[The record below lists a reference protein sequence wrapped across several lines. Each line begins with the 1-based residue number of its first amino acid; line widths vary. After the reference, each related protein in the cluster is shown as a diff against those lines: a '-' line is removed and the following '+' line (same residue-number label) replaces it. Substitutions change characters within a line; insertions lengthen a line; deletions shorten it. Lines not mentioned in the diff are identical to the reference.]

1 MKNHYEKRR
10 SCRPIFKDIESA
22 AELLNGNIYPTP
34 LIRSDVIDI
43 IVQKKV
49 WFKPECNQKS
59 GSFKYRGAFN
69 RLANLSTAYKAR
81 GVVATSSGNH
91 AQGIAK
97 AAKELNIEAHI
108 VMPSDAPV
116 VKINGVKGDNGIIHF
131 YDRYTE
137 SREEIAEHLSKKYGY
152 IYVPSFDDP
161 YIIAGQGTI
170 GLEIANSGIPFD
182 GLITCLGGGGLCA
195 GISLAMNK
203 LSPRT
208 KIFGVEPFLY
218 NDHQLSLLSK
228 KRKSVPI
235 TNETICDALMTPMPG
250 KVTWP
255 INKKSLSNVFTVTDD
270 ECRYSMAIFKKE
282 TGLQLEPGG
291 AVALASILRGDL
303 SKYPNINAICV
314 ILSGGN
320 VDNSIARSADEALGL

>member
-1 MKNHYEKRR
+1 MK
-10 SCRPIFKDIESA
+10 
-22 AELLNGNIYPTP
+22 
-34 LIRSDVIDI
+34 
-43 IVQKKV
+43 
-49 WFKPECNQKS
+49 
-59 GSFKYRGAFN
+59 
-69 RLANLSTAYKAR
+69 
-81 GVVATSSGNH
+81 
-91 AQGIAK
+91 
-97 AAKELNIEAHI
+97 
-108 VMPSDAPV
+108 
-116 VKINGVKGDNGIIHF
+116 
-131 YDRYTE
+131 
-137 SREEIAEHLSKKYGY
+137 
-152 IYVPSFDDP
+152 
-161 YIIAGQGTI
+161 
-170 GLEIANSGIPFD
+170 
-182 GLITCLGGGGLCA
+182 
-195 GISLAMNK
+195 K

>member
-1 MKNHYEKRR
+1 MKNHHEKRR
-10 SCRPIFKDIESA
+10 SCSPTFKDIESA
-22 AELLNGNIYPTP
+22 AELLNDNIYPTP

-69 RLANLSTAYKAR
+69 RLANLSTANKAR

-195 GISLAMNK
+195 GISLAMKK
-203 LSPRT
+203 LSPKT

-291 AVALASILRGDL
+291 AVALASLLRGDL
-303 SKYPNINAICV
+303 TKYLNINAICV

>member
-108 VMPSDAPV
+108 VMPTDAPV

-195 GISLAMNK
+195 GISLAMKK

>member
-1 MKNHYEKRR
+1 MKNHYRKRR
-10 SCRPIFKDIESA
+10 SFRPIFQDIVSA
-22 AELLNGNIYPTP
+22 ADLLNGNISPTP

-43 IVQKKV
+43 ITQKKV

-69 RLANLSTAYKAR
+69 RLANLSTVDKAR

-97 AAKELNIEAHI
+97 AAKELNIVSHI
-108 VMPSDAPV
+108 VMPSDAPI
-116 VKINGVKGDNGIIHF
+116 VKINGVKGDNGTIHF
-131 YDRYTE
+131 YNRYTE
-137 SREEIAEHLSKKYGY
+137 SREEIAENLSKKYGY

-170 GLEIANSGIPFD
+170 GLEIANSGINFD

-195 GISLAMNK
+195 GISLAMKK
-203 LSPRT
+203 LSPKT
-208 KIFGVEPFLY
+208 KIYGAEPFLY
-218 NDHQLSLLSK
+218 NDHQISLLSK
-228 KRKSVPI
+228 KRKSVSI
-235 TNETICDALMTPMPG
+235 KHDTICDALMTPSPG
-250 KVTWP
+250 KLTWP
-255 INKKSLSNVFTVTDD
+255 INKKSLSNVFTVTDN

-291 AVALASILRGDL
+291 AVALASLLKGDL
-303 SKYPNINAICV
+303 SKYPNIKAICV

-320 VDNSIARSADEALGL
+320 VDKSIARSADMALGL

>member
-10 SCRPIFKDIESA
+10 SCGPIFKDIESA

-108 VMPSDAPV
+108 VMPTDAPV

-170 GLEIANSGIPFD
+170 GLEVANSGIPFD

-195 GISLAMNK
+195 GISLAMKK

-291 AVALASILRGDL
+291 AVALASLLRGDF

>member
-10 SCRPIFKDIESA
+10 SCGPIFKDIESA

-108 VMPSDAPV
+108 VMPTDAPV

-195 GISLAMNK
+195 GISLAMKK
-203 LSPRT
+203 LSPKT

-282 TGLQLEPGG
+282 TGIQLEPGG
-291 AVALASILRGDL
+291 AVALASLLRGDF

>member
-10 SCRPIFKDIESA
+10 SCGPIFKDIESA

-108 VMPSDAPV
+108 VMPTDAPV

-195 GISLAMNK
+195 GISLAMKK

-282 TGLQLEPGG
+282 TGIQLEPGG
-291 AVALASILRGDL
+291 AVALASLLRGDF

>member
-10 SCRPIFKDIESA
+10 SCGPIFKDIKSA

-108 VMPSDAPV
+108 VMPTDAPV

-195 GISLAMNK
+195 GISLAMKK
-203 LSPRT
+203 LSPKT

-255 INKKSLSNVFTVTDD
+255 INKKSLSNVFAVTDD

-291 AVALASILRGDL
+291 AVALASLLRGDF

>member
-1 MKNHYEKRR
+1 MKNHDEKRR
-10 SCRPIFKDIESA
+10 SCGPIFKDIKSA

-108 VMPSDAPV
+108 VMPTDAPV

-195 GISLAMNK
+195 GISLAMKK
-203 LSPRT
+203 LSPKT

-250 KVTWP
+250 KITWP

-291 AVALASILRGDL
+291 AVALASLLRGDF

>member
-195 GISLAMNK
+195 GISLAMKK
-203 LSPRT
+203 LSPKT

-303 SKYPNINAICV
+303 IKYPNINAICV

>member
-1 MKNHYEKRR
+1 MKNHYRKRR
-10 SCRPIFKDIESA
+10 SFRPVFQDIVSA
-22 AELLNGNIYPTP
+22 ADLLNGNISPTP

-43 IVQKKV
+43 ITQKKV

-69 RLANLSTAYKAR
+69 RLANLSTAYRAR

-97 AAKELNIEAHI
+97 AAKELNIVSHI

-116 VKINGVKGDNGIIHF
+116 IKINGVKGDNGIIHF

-137 SREEIAEHLSKKYGY
+137 SREEIAENLSKRYGY

-170 GLEIANSGIPFD
+170 GLEIANSGIHFD

-195 GISLAMNK
+195 GISLAMKK
-203 LSPRT
+203 LSPKT
-208 KIFGVEPFLY
+208 KIFGAEPFLY

-250 KVTWP
+250 KITWP

-291 AVALASILRGDL
+291 AVALASLLKGDL

-320 VDNSIARSADEALGL
+320 VDNTIARSADEALGL

>member
-10 SCRPIFKDIESA
+10 SCGPIFKDIESA

-108 VMPSDAPV
+108 VMPTDAPV

-170 GLEIANSGIPFD
+170 GLEVANSGIPFD

-195 GISLAMNK
+195 GISLAMKK
-203 LSPRT
+203 LSPKT

-282 TGLQLEPGG
+282 TGIQLEPGG
-291 AVALASILRGDL
+291 AVALASLLRGDF

>member
-108 VMPSDAPV
+108 VMPTDAPV

-195 GISLAMNK
+195 GISLAMKK

-282 TGLQLEPGG
+282 TGIQLEPGG
-291 AVALASILRGDL
+291 AVALASLLRGDF

>member
-108 VMPSDAPV
+108 VMPTDAPV
-116 VKINGVKGDNGIIHF
+116 VKINGVKGDNGIIYF

-195 GISLAMNK
+195 GISLAMKK
-203 LSPRT
+203 LSPKT

>member
-108 VMPSDAPV
+108 VMPTDAPV
-116 VKINGVKGDNGIIHF
+116 VKINGVIGDNGIIHF

-195 GISLAMNK
+195 GISLAMKK
-203 LSPRT
+203 LSPKT

>member
-195 GISLAMNK
+195 GISLAMKK

-282 TGLQLEPGG
+282 TGIQLEPGG
-291 AVALASILRGDL
+291 AVALASLLRGDF